1 THKAIEPSFT
11 FFHFYIK
18 FAQAISVKMA
28 NYYEILA
35 LDVNATEEDI
45 RKAYRRQALIWH
57 PDKNVQNREEAEAK
71 FKQIAEAYEILSDAE
86 KRRIYDQ
93 YGEEGLK
100 NGGPTYEHRPFHFHD
115 PQEIFRQFFSSFPNN
130 DVFGDPIFGS
140 MFNNFPPHH
149 FSSTSS
155 FNSGPQFRSP
165 FDPFGFGG
173 LGGFPSSSY
182 SMSTNSFSSGSGNG
196 GFIKKSTSTQI
207 INGVRTT
214 VTRIEDAE
222 GNVTETTETSDG
234 SSQFSTYNNR
244 IQNSS
249 SRSINLPIQDGGL
262 SYSMNRQQQYQ
273 QQSEP
278 YTYQQEHQSR
288 TSSGRDSVDAG
299 HTDDHVKDHRKHGI
313 FHDIFH

>member
-1 THKAIEPSFT
+1 
-11 FFHFYIK
+11 
-18 FAQAISVKMA
+18 
-28 NYYEILA
+28 
-35 LDVNATEEDI
+35 LDVNATEDDI

-100 NGGPTYEHRPFHFHD
+100 NGGPTYEHR
-115 PQEIFRQFFSSFPNN
+115 
-130 DVFGDPIFGS
+130 
-140 MFNNFPPHH
+140 
-149 FSSTSS
+149 
-155 FNSGPQFRSP
+155 
-165 FDPFGFGG
+165 
-173 LGGFPSSSY
+173 FPSSSF

-196 GFIKKSTSTQI
+196 GFVKKSTSTQI

-234 SSQFSTYNNR
+234 SSQFSTYNN
-244 IQNSS
+244 
-249 SRSINLPIQDGGL
+249 NLQIQDGGL

-273 QQSEP
+273 QQP
-278 YTYQQEHQSR
+278 YQQEYHSR
-288 TSSGRDSVDAG
+288 DY
-299 HTDDHVKDHRKHGI
+299 
-313 FHDIFH
+313 